1 MTGQNPDLK
10 VNTELFRLIGMTE
23 NESTI
28 YLKLLEKP
36 KGELIDNILI
46 NFDLQPNEAE
56 AAIRALVD
64 KGCVS
69 IKSNMVEANPPGDFI
84 PKILESKRLSLE
96 LQLKKIQDAGLLL
109 EKVLNSYYWERRLG
123 IKPEELIEPMADLPL
138 MERQTADMI
147 KRAEDCILIFAGRFD
162 WYENIRESIRE
173 AMNKNVKAQV
183 LMLIKD
189 KYTVKRAE
197 ELRGLGVKVRHC
209 TEEWYP
215 VRGTLI
221 DDSELIFLI
230 WATRKIG
237 VERPTYYRP
246 HYTRNPGLI
255 RIFKD
260 AFQKRWDEAKEI

>member
-1 MTGQNPDLK
+1 LTGQNRDLK
-10 VNTELFRLIGMTE
+10 ADIELFRLLGITE
-23 NESTI
+23 NESKI

-46 NFDLQPNEAE
+46 NFNLPPNEAE
-56 AAIRALVD
+56 AAVRALVD

-69 IKSNMVEANPPGDFI
+69 IKSNMVEANPPGEFI

-96 LQLKKIQDAGLLL
+96 LQLKEVQDAGLLL
-109 EKVLNSYYWERRLG
+109 EKTLNSYYWEKRLG
-123 IKPEELIEPMADLPL
+123 IKPEELIEPLMDLPL
-138 MERQTADMI
+138 MERETVDMI
-147 KRAEDCILIFAGRFD
+147 RRAEDLILIFAGRFD

-173 AMNKNVKAQV
+173 AMSRNVKAQV

-189 KYTVKRAE
+189 KYTVKRAG

-230 WATRKIG
+230 WATRKMG
-237 VERPTYYRP
+237 VEKPTYYRP